1 MTEWQSMI
9 LQLGVDNLREFN
21 LYDNHRE
28 EAAAY
33 TNNPTTWDS
42 RRGLKRSWS
51 GELAPGPSS
60 ANSKTGPQDKP
71 SSSEKG
77 KNTVSY
83 SSQYV

>member
-1 MTEWQSMI
+1 MI
-9 LQLGVDNLREFN
+9 LQPEVVNLRK
-21 LYDNHRE
+21 LICLLRRE

-51 GELAPGPSS
+51 GEPAPGPSS
-60 ANSKTGPQDKP
+60 ANSKTRPQDKP

-77 KNTVSY
+77 KRKLTVAQSRY
-83 SSQYV
+83 KVPT